1 MKGDRKRKSI
11 CVDIWYPRTLVVV
24 GYQLHAWWVSR
35 AVCARQQ
42 LSSTGKPSSPPQHPA
57 LSLPLW
63 PPLLSRRRRW
73 CPWHVE
79 LKRGPITLVLW
90 WHVTRCD
97 VWHSAWRADAI
108 LAPAPGTWDL
118 LVWPAVTSLL
128 SLMQS
133 TIIQM
138 DRYLVT
144 LICMISMMYCKV
156 DTLVI
161 LYVTRVAHCYSI
173 SLQYWMTR

>member
-42 LSSTGKPSSPPQHPA
+42 LSSAAAQENHPVHRSIPLSPF
-57 LSLPLW
+57 LS
-63 PPLLSRRRRW
+63 RRW

-90 WHVTRCD
+90 WHATRCD

-156 DTLVI
+156 DTHTGDSVRKKSGPLLFHFIAV
-161 LYVTRVAHCYSI
+161 LNDP
-173 SLQYWMTR
+173 LEW